1 MTQEQFDF
9 LCGQPIM
16 DGKTVLHYS
25 ENNTYIPMVMTGLLN
40 LGQSDLAIY
49 LK

>member
-1 MTQEQFDF
+1 MQGPLKE
-9 LCGQPIM
+9 LPL
-16 DGKTVLHYS
+16 VS

-40 LGQSDLAIY
+40 LGSSDLAIY